1 MERLELFGS
10 AAKGAFDP
18 KSSDIDLIAHF
29 RNRRQGDYAARF
41 LAFAEAAE
49 ALLQRPVDLPTE
61 AMISNPYFKQDVDES
76 RTTLY
81 VSTSIFHSAPRAGVS
96 VDRKEAYRG
105 IRYCPEAI
113 FSSNGQGELASA
125 LPDRRVHD
133 SHPRYPARSIRHSRG
148 EIGLAFFYR

>member
-1 MERLELFGS
+1 MLNSPPLPVLLTEKLEPLRELCERYGVERLELFGS

-49 ALLQRPVDLPTE
+49 ALLQRPVDILTE

-76 RTTLY
+76 RITLY
-81 VSTSIFHSAPRAGVS
+81 VNTSIFHSGPPRWLH
-96 VDRKEAYRG
+96 R
-105 IRYCPEAI
+105 
-113 FSSNGQGELASA
+113 
-125 LPDRRVHD
+125 
-133 SHPRYPARSIRHSRG
+133 
-148 EIGLAFFYR
+148 